1 MNKIKFS
8 TNKITVGLLLSGVI
22 LLGSCT
28 SNFDNINEPKY
39 QASEEDMKGDNFKL
53 GAFFPQLQDNA
64 FPAQENSYQMNENLI
79 GDVYGRYMMT
89 TKSAWNSSNFSVY
102 NAPEGWVKYPFN
114 DVLSKVYTAWN
125 EIRKQTDG
133 EGVSF
138 AWAQILRVTAMQ
150 RLTDMYGPIPYSK
163 VESGD
168 LSVAYDS
175 QEDAY
180 KNMFIDLS
188 NAIEVLSSYVTANPS
203 SKPMAAYDGIYGGDY
218 KQWVKFANSLKL
230 RMAMR
235 VRFAAPALAQEM
247 AEEAVNHSFGVMESK
262 EDNAEYNYSK
272 GNPIFVMWSSYGDS
286 RVCADI
292 TSYMNGFNDPRRPK
306 YFYQTTIA
314 GASGFIGLRSGAAT
328 QSEAWAKEYSAP
340 AVEKAD
346 KLIWMTASEIAFL
359 KAEGALIGW
368 NMKGTAENFYNQG
381 IKLSFDQ
388 WGVSGAET
396 YLNDNTSKQA
406 DYTDPNNKYSA
417 SAVSTITIKWDGS
430 ANTETNLERVITQKY
445 IALWPVG
452 QEAWSE
458 YRRTGY
464 PKFFKVAQN
473 VSPNIVVA
481 GRIPFSAD
489 EYLNNADNMAGAV
502 QALGGADNYATKL
515 WWDKHRD

>member
-1 MNKIKFS
+1 MNKINFLTKL
-8 TNKITVGLLLSGVI
+8 ITIGFFLAGSF

-28 SNFDNINEPKY
+28 SDFDNINEPKY
-39 QASEEDMKGDNFKL
+39 HASEEDMKGDNFRL

-89 TKSAWNSSNFSVY
+89 TKSAWNTSNFSVY

-163 VESGD
+163 VATGD

-180 KNMFIDLS
+180 KHMFADLS
-188 NAIEVLSSYVTANPS
+188 DAIEVLSAYVAANPTS
-203 SKPMAAYDGIYGGDY
+203 TPMAEYDGIYGGNY

-235 VRFAAPALAQEM
+235 VRFAAPELAKEM
-247 AEEAVNHSFGVMESK
+247 AEEAVNHVFGVMESN
-262 EDNAEYNYSK
+262 EDNAEYTYMR
-272 GNPIFVMWSSYGDS
+272 NPIFVMWSSYGDS
-286 RVCADI
+286 RACADI
-292 TSYMNGFNDPRRPK
+292 TSYMNGYNDPRSSK
-306 YFYQTTIA
+306 YFYPTTIE

-328 QSEAWAKEYSAP
+328 VSEAWAKEYSAP
-340 AVEKAD
+340 AFEKDD
-346 KLIWMTASEIAFL
+346 KILWMAAAEVSFL
-359 KAEGALIGW
+359 KAEGALLGW
-368 NMKGTAENFYNQG
+368 DMKGTAESLYNQG

-388 WGVSGAET
+388 WGASGADAYINDET
-396 YLNDNTSKQA
+396 NTQA
-406 DYTDPNNKYSA
+406 DYEDPNNRYSA
-417 SAVSTITIKWDGS
+417 SAVSTITIKWDES
-430 ANTETNLERVITQKY
+430 VDTETNLERIITQKW

-464 PKFFKVAQN
+464 PRFFNVAQN
-473 VSPNIVVA
+473 VTPSIIVA
-481 GRIPFSAD
+481 NRIPFSAD
-489 EYLNNADNMAGAV
+489 EYLNNANNMPAALE
-502 QALGGADNYATKL
+502 ALGGADNYRTKL
-515 WWDKHRD
+515 WWAKHRD